1 VEVLAMRLTGLLAAL
16 LFLLIVFFAAP
27 AASHAQTVNS
37 PAVKTD
43 RTGSEPGSTPLDAMQ
58 LDPNRLQSHQTVHEL
73 HLAQPLLEYGGDLVV
88 RDTPENDGLCY
99 TMRTYVMAR
108 EDKTSDATHLVC
120 EAKCT
125 PARKFQFKTTDQHTG
140 PWADGNNLRK

>member
-1 VEVLAMRLTGLLAAL
+1 MRLTGLLAAL

-27 AASHAQTVNS
+27 AASHAQTLNS

-43 RTGSEPGSTPLDAMQ
+43 RTGSESGSIPLDAMQ
-58 LDPNRLQSHQTVHEL
+58 PDPIRLQSGQTVHEL
-73 HLAQPLLEYGGDLVV
+73 YLAQPLLEYGGDLVV
-88 RDTPENDGLCY
+88 RDSPENDGLCY
-99 TMRTYVMAR
+99 KMRTYVMAR
-108 EDKTSDATHLVC
+108 EEKTSDVTHLVR

-140 PWADGNNLRK
+140 PSTEGNNYRK